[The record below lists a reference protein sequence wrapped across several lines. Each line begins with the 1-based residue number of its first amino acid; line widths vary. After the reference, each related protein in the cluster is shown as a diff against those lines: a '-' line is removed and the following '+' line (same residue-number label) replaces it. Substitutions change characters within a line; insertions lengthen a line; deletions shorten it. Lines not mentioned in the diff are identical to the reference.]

1 MSNDLPLSVRIITP
15 VSEITDNVD
24 AAFFHTK
31 VGQIGILPRHA
42 ALVSVLEPG
51 IAKLRKGDKEYF
63 YSLGQG
69 FVTVEN
75 NQIIVLTSSL
85 QKAQKE

>member
-1 MSNDLPLSVRIITP
+1 MSSDLPLFVRIITP
-15 VSEITDNVD
+15 NNEMTENVD

-31 VGQIGILPRHA
+31 VGQIGILPKHA

-51 IAKLRKGDKEYF
+51 IAKLKKGDKEYF
-63 YSLGQG
+63 YSLGEG
-69 FVTVEN
+69 FVTVEK

-85 QKAQKE
+85 QKAEKE